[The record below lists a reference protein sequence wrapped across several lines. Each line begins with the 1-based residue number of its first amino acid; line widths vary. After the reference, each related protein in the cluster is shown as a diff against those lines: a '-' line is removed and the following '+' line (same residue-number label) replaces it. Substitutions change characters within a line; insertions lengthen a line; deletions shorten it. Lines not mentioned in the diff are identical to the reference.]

1 MEAIF
6 FWIAWGIISI
16 WTLRTFYYSFSKE
29 KLEKLRKTSIG
40 LTTSVLV
47 LTLLPWLPLDLG
59 GSSAVVLALEGIGA
73 ASILLV
79 LLIVSL
85 ILFFQKEYVFLKTAS
100 VLSVIATLDLFALM
114 VIIRPATF
122 TLSLY
127 DIAPIV
133 AVLILLILDVVVL
146 LLWKQM
152 QFNKK
157 DKAVPTI
164 RKKIVLA
171 AISLVISVSGITIS
185 YFGILPQ
192 SYDYSSDNEETI
204 MENEEEELFEAFPK
218 QKPGIVCAG
227 GNQFSFRINS
237 QYSVLEDYNSGIVL
251 VTDSGLLTVTQ
262 DIDNLEKKLTELKLD
277 FTKSI
282 DIYSYEVKENGGG
295 TADDTP
301 IFGLSQQKDGFTVSV
316 FYESGVEEGAS
327 KLLLEITESL
337 NTSCLKNE

>member
-1 MEAIF
+1 MKHMEAIF

-133 AVLILLILDVVVL
+133 AVLILLILDVAVF
-146 LLWKQM
+146 LLWQQM
-152 QFNKK
+152 QLLKK
-157 DKAVPTI
+157 DEVVPDM
-164 RKKIVLA
+164 RKKINA
-171 AISLVISVSGITIS
+171 GIISAVILILGAYLIVSGGSDTNITSVDYTDEQGVVVDPKEGIEVFS
-185 YFGILPQ
+185 QHAPGVVCFG
-192 SYDYSSDNEETI
+192 
-204 MENEEEELFEAFPK
+204 ENK
-218 QKPGIVCAG
+218 
-227 GNQFSFRINS
+227 FSFKLDTPYAILS
-237 QYSVLEDYNSGIVL
+237 DDEISMALT
-251 VTDSGLLTVTQ
+251 TDSRFV
-262 DIDNLEKKLTELKLD
+262 
-277 FTKSI
+277 
-282 DIYSYEVKENGGG
+282 
-295 TADDTP
+295 
-301 IFGLSQQKDGFTVSV
+301 TVSAN
-316 FYESGVEEGAS
+316 GVC
-327 KLLLEITESL
+327 I
-337 NTSCLKNE
+337 NE